1 MKFSKCLA
9 IIFSLTV
16 LWGCETLVSDLDEDE
31 LPRIES
37 KLAVECYISPQSEEI
52 VVRVTASQPLFGPS
66 TYEFMSINNAK
77 VILSGADAEIRIP
90 YDEST
95 QTYRISADKFNIEAG
110 KQYSLLVDDGKR
122 LVRST
127 CTVPAKK
134 VTIKNYSIDTIVGHS
149 YREDTSARVKIS
161 WDDIKGESNYYSI
174 RGYSLTSVT
183 YPGYIPETGVSGP
196 VRSNNKAFLNI
207 DRNYLVNDVNLDGIT
222 FNAPVFYIQLPN
234 KFSFSYVNEDGKLD
248 TAYSDPVF
256 KEVYF
261 EVLNLDINYYK
272 FHKSLDDNGN
282 NDNPFVEPT
291 LVYSNIEGGLGC
303 FGAYNVGSISI
314 KP

>member
-1 MKFSKCLA
+1 MKLYKCLVLL
-9 IIFSLTV
+9 FSLSL
-16 LWGCETLVSDLDEDE
+16 LWGCETLVNDLDEDK
-31 LPRIES
+31 LPKIES

-52 VVRVTASQPLFGPS
+52 MVRVTASQPLFGSS
-66 TYEFMSINNAK
+66 TYESVNIKNAK
-77 VILSGADAEIRIP
+77 VILSGPGAEIQIP
-90 YDEST
+90 YNDST
-95 QTYRISADKFNIEAG
+95 QTYMIAADKFKIEAG
-110 KQYSLLVDDGKR
+110 QQYSLLVDDGKR
-122 LVRST
+122 IVKSS
-127 CTVPAKK
+127 CTVPANK

-161 WDDIKGESNYYSI
+161 WDDIKGETNYYSI
-174 RGYSLTSVT
+174 RGYSLTNVT

-222 FNAPVFYIQLPN
+222 FNAPVFYIQLPS
-234 KFSFSYVNEDGKLD
+234 KYSFSYVNEDGKLD

-261 EVLNLDINYYK
+261 EVLNLDVNYYK
-272 FHKSLDDNGN
+272 FHKSVDASWN

-291 LVYSNIEGGLGC
+291 LVYTNIEGGLGC